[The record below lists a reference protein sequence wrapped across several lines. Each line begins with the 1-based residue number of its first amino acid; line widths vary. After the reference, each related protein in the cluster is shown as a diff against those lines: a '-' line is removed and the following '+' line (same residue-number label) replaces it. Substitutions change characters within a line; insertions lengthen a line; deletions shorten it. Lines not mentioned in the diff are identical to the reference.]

1 MQKLKQYACFLAG
14 GDRGSALITS
24 VVFALLLAVAGIGFL
39 IVTTSSINNDSDAYT
54 SDRAFYAAESGALI
68 AAKYLISRS
77 YNSWPSANPHTFLSN
92 KPINGLYVTVTLRK
106 NTTAR
111 QDTIKSEA
119 FTSTAHSA
127 ETFRKRVIIV
137 IQNNGF

>member
-68 AAKYLISRS
+68 AAKYLMSRS
-77 YNSWPSANPHTFLSN
+77 FNSWPANPHTFYQD
-92 KPINGLYVTVTLRK
+92 KRINGLYVTVTF
-106 NTTAR
+106 
-111 QDTIKSEA
+111 I
-119 FTSTAHSA
+119 TSTAHTA
-127 ETFRKRVIIV
+127 ETFRKRVTIV
-137 IQNNGF
+137 IQNNGP